1 MDKDEKKLLIQQKM
15 SLWVNNQCLEV
26 FKDPLWSPIPCFV
39 QCPFGLSDIFE
50 RGASEFGLL
59 NCETWRI
66 VLQQTPCRAQCKPFH
81 TVDARIKCS
90 LHDCVDTMEFLQR
103 DGIRFPFYDI
113 VYALLQRLKSEHTLP
128 ESAYEYFKR
137 CRQRVFK
144 RVTTCTKL
152 QRSNVNRFRARCKR
166 NRLEDA
172 KRYLQKQT

>member
-1 MDKDEKKLLIQQKM
+1 LDKGEKKM
-15 SLWVNNQCLEV
+15 SLWVNNQWSEV

-39 QCPFGLSDIFE
+39 HCPFGLSDIFE

-59 NCETWRI
+59 NYETWRV
-66 VLQQTPCRAQCKPFH
+66 VLQQTPCRTLCKPFH
-81 TVDARIKCS
+81 TVEARIKCS
-90 LHDCVDTMEFLQR
+90 LHDCVDTMEFLLR

-113 VYALLQRLKSEHTLP
+113 VYALLQRLKSEHTLS

-144 RVTTCTKL
+144 SVFTCTKL
-152 QRSNVNRFRARCKR
+152 QRSNLNMFKARCKK

-172 KRYLQKQT
+172 KRYLQQHKG